1 VIGNIGVSNGK
12 ATISD
17 VLLYSDLLSFE
28 IGKKY
33 GAIDLLDIVKR
44 MIGTGEEIHDLEDF
58 EYVVDD
64 FLRVEI

>member
-1 VIGNIGVSNGK
+1 MLASTGNDTYASYVSC
-12 ATISD
+12 
-17 VLLYSDLLSFE
+17 
-28 IGKKY
+28 Y